1 MTCRHCGSSARLPFV
16 DLGSAPFSNSYLD
29 EQDLRASEKWFPLQV
44 VVCTECWLAQTE
56 QLCDREELFP
66 PDYAYFSSFSSTW
79 VRHAEQCVSALVER
93 FRLGASSRVIEIAAN
108 DGYLLQHVQKR
119 GIPCLGVEPTAS
131 TAAAARD
138 KGIEIVQEF
147 FGTALA
153 EKLATAGGCADVIIA
168 NNVLAHVPDI
178 NDFVAGVRRLLK
190 EGGVAVFE
198 FPHLMKM
205 VAGVQFDTIYHEHY
219 SYLSLVT
226 VNRIFESQ
234 GLAIFDVQELAT
246 HGGSLRVYAQD
257 VALGRHSQA
266 ARLAE
271 LVAREGEMGL
281 DTAGYYEKF
290 QVRVD
295 ALKNSFL
302 EFLLGARREGRVV
315 AGYGAAAK
323 GNTLLNY
330 AGVKADLIRFVVDRN
345 PAKQGKFLPGSRIP
359 IVGEARL
366 QDEKPDYVVIFPWN
380 LRQEVTAQL
389 AYIRDWGGRLVTTV
403 PSLAIDAG

>member
-1 MTCRHCGSSARLPFV
+1 MTCRHCGSSAWLPFV

-29 EQDLRASEKWFPLQV
+29 EQSLRVSEKWFPLQV
-44 VVCTECWLAQTE
+44 VVCAECWLAQTE
-56 QLCDREELFP
+56 QLSDMEELFP

-79 VRHAEQCVSALVER
+79 VRHAEQCVSALVKR
-93 FRLGASSRVIEIAAN
+93 FQLGASSRVIEIAAN

-138 KGIEIVQEF
+138 RGIEIVQEF

-153 EKLATAGGCADVIIA
+153 EKLATAGVRADMSIA

-178 NDFVAGVRRLLK
+178 NDFVAGVRCLLK

-198 FPHLMKM
+198 FPHLMRM

-219 SYLSLVT
+219 SYLSLLT
-226 VNRIFESQ
+226 VSRIFETQ
-234 GLAIFDVQELAT
+234 GLEIFDVEELTT
-246 HGGSLRVYAQD
+246 HGGSLRVFAQD
-257 VALGRHSQA
+257 VTRGRHAKA
-266 ARLAE
+266 ARVAE
-271 LVAREGEMGL
+271 LAAREAEAGL
-281 DTAGYYEKF
+281 DTAGYYEGF
-290 QVRVD
+290 QTRVD
-295 ALKNSFL
+295 AAKNAFL
-302 EFLLGARREGRVV
+302 EFLVGARREGRVV

-330 AGVKADLIRFVVDRN
+330 AGVRTDLIRYVVDRN
-345 PAKQGKFLPGSRIP
+345 PAKRGKCLPGSRIP

-380 LRQEVTAQL
+380 LREEIMQQL
-389 AYIRDWGGRLVTTV
+389 DYIRAWDGRFVIAV
-403 PSLAIDAG
+403 PELTLS